1 METPGGRCTSPIIE
15 VLYIVLG
22 VMLAGFPGLLSAQ
35 VNTDELRK
43 SQAPVE
49 FLNYEGPVARVDSRA
64 QIRGIGYTLGVA
76 VNGGSTRTGSQN
88 RYFVIH
94 SVSAPE
100 GDKLDADLFGL
111 GADAGVDHIRNLRL
125 IIQGYLEGAY
135 RYSAA
140 DAQLLAQYI
149 TVYNAVY
156 RRDWDYFSARYKVP
170 VIQQSTPEQAG
181 LSTRFNEW
189 PGKTLLFI
197 PLGNAQPGSLS
208 AVDTT
213 VLTDSRVQEELRKD
227 EHQGIEQRGAMV
239 EFKER
244 EAAEAE
250 ERAATLREAEEPALR
265 EAEERAPQEE
275 RVQEQQE
282 RTGERHAETTP
293 VEQIEVASR
302 EEAAQA
308 AEALAEQKRAEIR
321 EEQGGIAEDQE
332 GFIGDENPEV
342 PSGIIGIALVDPDS
356 PMGCIVKLNPLTGEE
371 IKRSI
376 IDTINARTVTLIN
389 NKLIAIAGQNRG
401 NGAIRLVEID
411 LETLEMTIQGAEDI
425 HRESRLWV
433 NGSDLYAISSSGGN
447 CYLARFNTALERQAQ
462 SVITVH
468 PFATLNVQGNML
480 LTQRA
485 NGTAVILNP
494 GDLTER

>member
-1 METPGGRCTSPIIE
+1 
-15 VLYIVLG
+15 
-22 VMLAGFPGLLSAQ
+22 MLAGFPSLLCAQ

-49 FLNYEGPVARVDSRA
+49 FLSYEGPVARVDSRA

-76 VNGGSTRTGSQN
+76 VNDGSTRTGSQN

-135 RYSAA
+135 QYSAA

-156 RRDWDYFSARYKVP
+156 RRDWDYFNDRYKVP

-181 LSTRFNEW
+181 LSTRFHEW

-227 EHQGIEQRGAMV
+227 ENQGIEQRAAMV
-239 EFKER
+239 EFKEREVVEAEERAVALR

-250 ERAATLREAEEPALR
+250 ERAAAPREALTG
-265 EAEERAPQEE
+265 E

-282 RTGERHAETTP
+282 RTGERQGAAETTP
-293 VEQIEVASR
+293 AEQIEAASR
-302 EEAAQA
+302 DTEGAAQA

-321 EEQGGIAEDQE
+321 EEQGGIAEDQA
-332 GFIGDENPEV
+332 GFIGNENPQA
-342 PSGIIGIALVDPDS
+342 PASIIGIALVDPNL

-371 IKRSI
+371 LKRSI
-376 IDTINARTVTLIN
+376 IDTINARTVTFIN

-411 LETLEMTIQGAEDI
+411 LETLEMTAQGAEDI
-425 HRESRLWV
+425 HSESLLWV